1 MKKWRKSIRGELAKG
16 WDDAPG
22 IVDEMES
29 GVEYA
34 SWSSARRHA
43 LGVSATAVALD
54 VADVRESFGFAPVD
68 LQYKILSWPKL

>member
-1 MKKWRKSIRGELAKG
+1 MIIGVKKWRKSIRGELANG

-34 SWSSARRHA
+34 SWSSARQARFICCTPCIRTISQV
-43 LGVSATAVALD
+43 LGC
-54 VADVRESFGFAPVD
+54 RNC
-68 LQYKILSWPKL
+68 